1 MASGYTQ
8 QDIAKMA
15 AEIESL
21 RSQLAAKEEVVSN
34 LESEVVE
41 LESNIASLE
50 SNVTS
55 LESNVTSLESNITSL
70 ESNITSLETNVTTL
84 ETDVTKLESH
94 ISKLEYELTWLRK
107 KLFGKMSERFINTD
121 PDSRQLD
128 IFGEQL
134 SDNEREELERAAAQ
148 EQELITRTV
157 TANKP
162 RTPRKDISF
171 ENLRIEETT
180 IEPEGINFEEY
191 VCIGTEETNRLAY
204 KPAEFFVKRTIRKKY
219 ALKNQ
224 LTELEDEEEKRPS
237 VVIAPLPD
245 SPIHKCMTDTSLLT
259 EIIIQKYLYHLP
271 FHRQIARFGDLGV
284 RISSSTVGDW
294 FSQSCELLRP
304 LYDHLRRRVLSTD
317 YIQVDESTLP
327 VIDNEKRRAVK
338 GYLWVV
344 RNPDNGEVFFHYDR
358 GSRSEKTALTL
369 LHGFN
374 GAIQS
379 DGYQVYKR
387 FEALDGK
394 LMLGCWAHARR
405 KFDEALAENKKL
417 ATEALLQIQSLY
429 AIEREADE
437 TGATPEQR
445 RELRRTKAYPVLVT
459 FEKWL
464 YDNYTTLL
472 PQSRTAKAIS
482 YTYSIFPK
490 LSRYHLNG
498 RYRIDNNL
506 VENAI
511 RPLAIGRK
519 NYLFCGNSDA
529 AIRAAIVYSLIGSCK
544 AAGVNPAE
552 WLEDVLSKIYS
563 YTKENRNLEELLPH
577 SWKK

>member
-1 MASGYTQ
+1 M
-8 QDIAKMA
+8 
-15 AEIESL
+15 
-21 RSQLAAKEEVVSN
+21 
-34 LESEVVE
+34 
-41 LESNIASLE
+41 
-50 SNVTS
+50 
-55 LESNVTSLESNITSL
+55 
-70 ESNITSLETNVTTL
+70 
-84 ETDVTKLESH
+84 
-94 ISKLEYELTWLRK
+94 
-107 KLFGKMSERFINTD
+107 
-121 PDSRQLD
+121 
-128 IFGEQL
+128 
-134 SDNEREELERAAAQ
+134 
-148 EQELITRTV
+148 
-157 TANKP
+157 
-162 RTPRKDISF
+162 
-171 ENLRIEETT
+171 
-180 IEPEGINFEEY
+180 
-191 VCIGTEETNRLAY
+191 
-204 KPAEFFVKRTIRKKY
+204 
-219 ALKNQ
+219 
-224 LTELEDEEEKRPS
+224 
-237 VVIAPLPD
+237 IAPLPD
-245 SPIHKCMTDTSLLT
+245 SPIHKCMADTSLLT

-529 AIRAAIVYSLIGSCK
+529 AIRAAMVYSLLGSCK
-544 AAGVNPAE
+544 AAGINPAE

>member
-34 LESEVVE
+34 LESEVVK
-41 LESNIASLE
+41 LES
-50 SNVTS
+50 
-55 LESNVTSLESNITSL
+55 
-70 ESNITSLETNVTTL
+70 NVTTL

-191 VCIGTEETNRLAY
+191 VCIGAEETNRLAY

-245 SPIHKCMTDTSLLT
+245 SPIHKCMADTSLLT

-529 AIRAAIVYSLIGSCK
+529 AIRAAMVYSLLGSCK
-544 AAGVNPAE
+544 AAGINPAE

>member
-21 RSQLAAKEEVVSN
+21 RSQLAAKEEVVST
-34 LESEVVE
+34 LESEVVK
-41 LESNIASLE
+41 LESNI
-50 SNVTS
+50 
-55 LESNVTSLESNITSL
+55 
-70 ESNITSLETNVTTL
+70 TTL

-107 KLFGKMSERFINTD
+107 KLFGKMSERFINSD

-171 ENLRIEETT
+171 EGLRVEETT

-191 VCIGTEETNRLAY
+191 VCIGAEETNRLAY

-224 LTELEDEEEKRPS
+224 LTEPEDEREKRPS

-245 SPIHKCMTDTSLLT
+245 SPIHKCMADTTLLT

-358 GSRSEKTALTL
+358 GSRSEKTALVL

-379 DGYQVYKR
+379 DGYQVYNR
-387 FEALDGK
+387 FEVLDGK

-429 AIEREADE
+429 AIEREADQM
-437 TGATPEQR
+437 GATVEQR
-445 RELRRTKAYPVLVT
+445 GELRRTKAYPLLVT

-498 RYRIDNNL
+498 RYRLDNNL

-577 SWKK
+577 LWKK

>member
-8 QDIAKMA
+8 QEIEKMA

-21 RSQLAAKEEVVSN
+21 RSQLSAKEEVVSN
-34 LESEVVE
+34 LESDV
-41 LESNIASLE
+41 SKLE
-50 SNVTS
+50 SNVSS
-55 LESNVTSLESNITSL
+55 LESDITSL
-70 ESNITSLETNVTTL
+70 ESNIS
-84 ETDVTKLESH
+84 KLESN

-107 KLFGKMSERFINTD
+107 KLFGKMSERFISSD

-128 IFGEQL
+128 IFGDQL
-134 SDNEREELERAAAQ
+134 SDKEREELERAAEQ
-148 EQELITRTV
+148 EQELITRTIISS
-157 TANKP
+157 KP
-162 RTPRKDISF
+162 RTPRKDVSF
-171 ENLRIEETT
+171 ENLRVEETV

-204 KPAEFFVKRTIRKKY
+204 KPAEFYVKRTIRRKY
-219 ALKNQ
+219 ALRIQ
-224 LTELEDEEEKRPS
+224 SSELDEQQNERAA

-245 SPIHKCMTDTSLLT
+245 SPIHKCMADTTLLT

-271 FHRQIARFGDLGV
+271 FHRQIARFADIGV

-294 FSQSCELLRP
+294 FSQSCELLKP

-358 GSRSEKTALTL
+358 GSRSEKTAMML
-369 LHGFN
+369 LHGFK

-387 FEALDGK
+387 FETLDGK

-429 AIEREADE
+429 AVEREADE
-437 TGATPEQR
+437 MGATPEQR

-464 YDNYTTLL
+464 YENYKTLL

-482 YTYSIFPK
+482 YTYSLFPK
-490 LSRYHLNG
+490 LSRYHLDG

-519 NYLFCGNSDA
+519 NYLFCGNADA
-529 AIRAAIVYSLIGSCK
+529 ATRAAMVYSLLGSCK
-544 AAGVNPAE
+544 AAGVNPTE

-563 YTKENRNLEELLPH
+563 YSKGKGNLEDLLPH
-577 SWKK
+577 LWKKE

>member
-34 LESEVVE
+34 LESEVVK
-41 LESNIASLE
+41 LESNIT
-50 SNVTS
+50 N

-107 KLFGKMSERFINTD
+107 KLFGKMSERFINSD

-191 VCIGTEETNRLAY
+191 VCIGTDETNRLAY

-245 SPIHKCMTDTSLLT
+245 SPIHKCMADTSLLT

-529 AIRAAIVYSLIGSCK
+529 AIRAAMVYSLLGSCK
-544 AAGVNPAE
+544 AAGINPAE

>member
-1 MASGYTQ
+1 MTTGYTQ
-8 QDIAKMA
+8 QEIEKMA

-21 RSQLAAKEEVVSN
+21 RSQLAAKEEVVST
-34 LESEVVE
+34 LESEVVK
-41 LESNIASLE
+41 LESNI
-50 SNVTS
+50 
-55 LESNVTSLESNITSL
+55 
-70 ESNITSLETNVTTL
+70 TTL

-107 KLFGKMSERFINTD
+107 KLFGKMSERFINSD

-171 ENLRIEETT
+171 EGLRVEETT

-191 VCIGTEETNRLAY
+191 VCIGAEETNRLAY

-224 LTELEDEEEKRPS
+224 LTELEDKQAKRPS

-245 SPIHKCMTDTSLLT
+245 SPIHKCMADTTLLT

-358 GSRSEKTALTL
+358 GSRSEKTALVL

-379 DGYQVYKR
+379 DGYQVYNR
-387 FEALDGK
+387 FEVLDGK

-405 KFDEALAENKKL
+405 KFDEALVENKKL
-417 ATEALLQIQSLY
+417 ATEALLQILSLY

-437 TGATPEQR
+437 MGATVEQR
-445 RELRRTKAYPVLVT
+445 GELRRTKAYPLLVI

-529 AIRAAIVYSLIGSCK
+529 AIRAAMIYSLLGSCK

-563 YTKENRNLEELLPH
+563 YTKEKRNMEELLPH
-577 SWKK
+577 LWKK

>member
-21 RSQLAAKEEVVSN
+21 RSQLAAKEEVVST

-41 LESNIASLE
+41 LESNIT
-50 SNVTS
+50 N
-55 LESNVTSLESNITSL
+55 LESNITSL
-70 ESNITSLETNVTTL
+70 ESNITTLETDVTTL

-107 KLFGKMSERFINTD
+107 KLFGKMSERFINSD

-134 SDNEREELERAAAQ
+134 SDNEREELERAAIQ
-148 EQELITRTV
+148 EQELITRTI

-171 ENLRIEETT
+171 EGLRVEETT

-224 LTELEDEEEKRPS
+224 LTEPEDEQERRPA

-245 SPIHKCMTDTSLLT
+245 SPIHKCMADTSLLT

-519 NYLFCGNSDA
+519 NYLFCGNSEA
-529 AIRAAIVYSLIGSCK
+529 AIRAAMVYSLLGSCK
-544 AAGVNPAE
+544 AAGVNPTE
-552 WLEDVLSKIYS
+552 WLEDVLSKMYS
-563 YTKENRNLEELLPH
+563 YSKGKGNLEILLPH
-577 SWKK
+577 LWRKE

>member
-8 QDIAKMA
+8 QEIERMA

-21 RSQLAAKEEVVSN
+21 RSQLYAKEKEVST
-34 LESEVVE
+34 LESDVVK
-41 LESNIASLE
+41 LESNITTLE
-50 SNVTS
+50 T
-55 LESNVTSLESNITSL
+55 NITSL
-70 ESNITSLETNVTTL
+70 ESN
-84 ETDVTKLESH
+84 

-107 KLFGKMSERFINTD
+107 KLFGKMSERFINPD
-121 PDSRQLD
+121 PDARQLD

-134 SDNEREELERAAAQ
+134 GDNEREELERAAAQ
-148 EQELITRTV
+148 EQELITRTI

-162 RTPRKDISF
+162 RTPRKDISL
-171 ENLRIEETT
+171 ENLRVEETT
-180 IEPEGINFEEY
+180 IEPEGINPEEY

-204 KPAEFFVKRTIRKKY
+204 KPAEFFVRRTIRKKY

-224 LTELEDEEEKRPS
+224 STELEDEQEKRPS

-245 SPIHKCMTDTSLLT
+245 SPIHKCMADTSLLT
-259 EIIIQKYLYHLP
+259 EIIIQKYLYHIP

-304 LYDHLRRRVLSTD
+304 LYGHLRRRVLSSD

-327 VIDNEKRRAVK
+327 VIDNEKRWAVK

-358 GSRSEKTALTL
+358 GSRSEKTALVL
-369 LHGFN
+369 LHSFN

-429 AIEREADE
+429 AVEREADGM
-437 TGATPEQR
+437 GATPEQR
-445 RELRRTKAYPVLVT
+445 REIRRTKAYPVLVT

-464 YDNYTTLL
+464 YENYKTLL

-490 LSRYHLNG
+490 LSRYHLDG

-529 AIRAAIVYSLIGSCK
+529 AIRAAMVYSLLGSCK
-544 AAGVNPAE
+544 AAGVNPSE

-563 YTKENRNLEELLPH
+563 YNKEKRNMEALLPH
-577 SWKK
+577 LWKKCQTCV

>member
-1 MASGYTQ
+1 MT
-8 QDIAKMA
+8 

-21 RSQLAAKEEVVSN
+21 RRQLAAKEEVVST
-34 LESEVVE
+34 LESEVVK
-41 LESNIASLE
+41 LE
-50 SNVTS
+50 SNVS
-55 LESNVTSLESNITSL
+55 GLESDITKLESNIT
-70 ESNITSLETNVTTL
+70 
-84 ETDVTKLESH
+84 
-94 ISKLEYELTWLRK
+94 KLEYELTWLRK
-107 KLFGKMSERFINTD
+107 KLFGKMSERFINSD

-134 SDNEREELERAAAQ
+134 SDKEKEELESAAKQ

-157 TANKP
+157 AVSKP
-162 RTPRKDISF
+162 RTTRKDISF
-171 ENLRIEETT
+171 ENLRVEETT
-180 IEPEGINFEEY
+180 IEPEGIDFEEY
-191 VCIGTEETNRLAY
+191 VCIGAEQTNRLAY
-204 KPAEFFVKRTIRKKY
+204 KPAEFYVKRTIRKKY

-224 LTELEDEEEKRPS
+224 STELEEQQEERPTI
-237 VVIAPLPD
+237 VIAPLPD
-245 SPIHKCMTDTSLLT
+245 CPIHKCMADTSLLT

-271 FHRQIARFGDLGV
+271 FHRQISRFGDLGV

-294 FSQSCELLRP
+294 FSQSCELLKP

-358 GSRSEKTALTL
+358 GSRSEKTAMVL

-429 AIEREADE
+429 AVEREADE
-437 TGATPEQR
+437 MEATHEQR
-445 RELRRTKAYPVLVT
+445 RELRRTKAYPILVT

-464 YDNYTTLL
+464 YENYKTLL

-482 YTYSIFPK
+482 YTYSLFPK
-490 LSRYHLNG
+490 LSRYHLDG

-519 NYLFCGNSDA
+519 NYL
-529 AIRAAIVYSLIGSCK
+529 
-544 AAGVNPAE
+544 
-552 WLEDVLSKIYS
+552 LSKAFD
-563 YTKENRNLEELLPH
+563 NRYYPKYPVIKSGNFIIPIIQ
-577 SWKK
+577 

>member
-34 LESEVVE
+34 LESEVVK
-41 LESNIASLE
+41 LESNIT
-50 SNVTS
+50 N

-107 KLFGKMSERFINTD
+107 KLFGKMSERFINSD

-224 LTELEDEEEKRPS
+224 LTELEDEREKRPS

-245 SPIHKCMTDTSLLT
+245 SPIHKCMADTSLLT

-445 RELRRTKAYPVLVT
+445 RELRRTKAYPLLVT

-529 AIRAAIVYSLIGSCK
+529 AIRAAMVYSLLGSCK
-544 AAGVNPAE
+544 AAGINPAE

>member
-1 MASGYTQ
+1 MTSGYTQ
-8 QDIAKMA
+8 QEIEKMA

-21 RSQLAAKEEVVSN
+21 RSQLSAKEEVVS
-34 LESEVVE
+34 
-41 LESNIASLE
+41 
-50 SNVTS
+50 
-55 LESNVTSLESNITSL
+55 
-70 ESNITSLETNVTTL
+70 
-84 ETDVTKLESH
+84 KLESG
-94 ISKLEYELTWLRK
+94 ISKLESDISRLEFELTWLRK
-107 KLFGKMSERFINTD
+107 KLFGKMSERFISSD

-134 SDNEREELERAAAQ
+134 SDKEREELERAAEQ
-148 EQELITRTV
+148 EQELITRTI
-157 TANKP
+157 TSSKP
-162 RTPRKDISF
+162 RTPRKDVSF
-171 ENLRIEETT
+171 ENLRVEETV
-180 IEPEGINFEEY
+180 IEPEGINFEDY

-204 KPAEFFVKRTIRKKY
+204 KPAEFYVKRTIRRKY

-224 LTELEDEEEKRPS
+224 SSELDEQQKERAA

-245 SPIHKCMTDTSLLT
+245 SPIHKCMADTTLLT

-271 FHRQIARFGDLGV
+271 FHRQIARFADLGV

-294 FSQSCELLRP
+294 FSQSCELLKP

-338 GYLWVV
+338 GYLWVI

-358 GSRSEKTALTL
+358 GSRSEKTAMML

-429 AIEREADE
+429 AIEREADQM
-437 TGATPEQR
+437 GATPEQR
-445 RELRRTKAYPVLVT
+445 RELRCTKAYPILVT

-464 YDNYTTLL
+464 YDNYKTLL

-482 YTYSIFPK
+482 YTYSLFPK
-490 LSRYHLNG
+490 LSRYHLDG

-519 NYLFCGNSDA
+519 NYLFCGNSEA
-529 AIRAAIVYSLIGSCK
+529 AIRAAMVYSLLGSCK
-544 AAGVNPAE
+544 AAGVNPTE

-563 YTKENRNLEELLPH
+563 CSKGKGNLEALLPH
-577 SWKK
+577 LWRK

>member
-21 RSQLAAKEEVVSN
+21 RSQLAAKEEVVST
-34 LESEVVE
+34 LESEVVK
-41 LESNIASLE
+41 
-50 SNVTS
+50 
-55 LESNVTSLESNITSL
+55 LESNITNL
-70 ESNITSLETNVTTL
+70 ESNITTL

-107 KLFGKMSERFINTD
+107 KLFGKMSERFINSD

-171 ENLRIEETT
+171 EGLRVEETT

-191 VCIGTEETNRLAY
+191 VCIGAEETNRLAY

-224 LTELEDEEEKRPS
+224 LTELEDEREKRPS

-245 SPIHKCMTDTSLLT
+245 SPIHKCMADTTLLT

-358 GSRSEKTALTL
+358 GSRSEKTALVL

-379 DGYQVYKR
+379 DGYQVYNR
-387 FEALDGK
+387 FEVLDGK

-437 TGATPEQR
+437 MGATVEQR
-445 RELRRTKAYPVLVT
+445 GELRRTKAYPLLVI

-498 RYRIDNNL
+498 RYRLDNNL

-529 AIRAAIVYSLIGSCK
+529 AIRAAMVYSLLGSCK

-577 SWKK
+577 LWKK

>member
-1 MASGYTQ
+1 
-8 QDIAKMA
+8 MA

-21 RSQLAAKEEVVSN
+21 RSQLAAKEEVVST
-34 LESEVVE
+34 LESDVVKLE
-41 LESNIASLE
+41 SNVSSLESNIS
-50 SNVTS
+50 
-55 LESNVTSLESNITSL
+55 SLESNITSL
-70 ESNITSLETNVTTL
+70 ESNITSLESNIT
-84 ETDVTKLESH
+84 
-94 ISKLEYELTWLRK
+94 KLEYELTWLRK
-107 KLFGKMSERFINTD
+107 KLFGKMSERFINSD
-121 PDSRQLD
+121 PDTRQLD

-134 SDNEREELERAAAQ
+134 SDNEREELERAAKQ
-148 EQELITRTV
+148 EQELITRTITV
-157 TANKP
+157 SKP
-162 RTPRKDISF
+162 RTPRKDVSF
-171 ENLRIEETT
+171 ENLRVEETT
-180 IEPEGINFEEY
+180 IEPEGIDFEEY

-204 KPAEFFVKRTIRKKY
+204 KPAEFYVKRTIRKKY
-219 ALKNQ
+219 ALKS
-224 LTELEDEEEKRPS
+224 LSMELDVEQKVKPAI
-237 VVIAPLPD
+237 VIAPLPD
-245 SPIHKCMTDTSLLT
+245 SPIHKCMADTSLLT

-327 VIDNEKRRAVK
+327 VIDNEKKRAVK

-358 GSRSEKTALTL
+358 GSRSEKTALVL

-429 AIEREADE
+429 AVEREADE
-437 TGATPEQR
+437 MGATTEQR
-445 RELRRTKAYPVLVT
+445 RELRRSKAYPILVT

-464 YDNYTTLL
+464 YENYKALL

-490 LSRYHLNG
+490 LSRYHLDG

-529 AIRAAIVYSLIGSCK
+529 AIRAAMVYSLLGSCK
-544 AAGVNPAE
+544 AAGVNPTE

-563 YTKENRNLEELLPH
+563 YSKERRNLEELLPH
-577 SWKK
+577 LWKK

>member
-21 RSQLAAKEEVVSN
+21 RSQLAAKEEVVST
-34 LESEVVE
+34 LESEVVK
-41 LESNIASLE
+41 
-50 SNVTS
+50 
-55 LESNVTSLESNITSL
+55 LESNITNL
-70 ESNITSLETNVTTL
+70 ESNITTL

-107 KLFGKMSERFINTD
+107 KLFGKMSERFINSD

-134 SDNEREELERAAAQ
+134 SDNEREELERAATQ

-171 ENLRIEETT
+171 EGLRVEETI
-180 IEPEGINFEEY
+180 IEPEGLNFEEY

-224 LTELEDEEEKRPS
+224 LTELEDEREKRPS

-245 SPIHKCMTDTSLLT
+245 SPIHKCMADTTLLT

-358 GSRSEKTALTL
+358 GSRSEKTALVL

-379 DGYQVYKR
+379 DGYQVYNR

-437 TGATPEQR
+437 MGATVEQR
-445 RELRRTKAYPVLVT
+445 GELRRTKAYPLLVT

-498 RYRIDNNL
+498 RYRLDNNL

-529 AIRAAIVYSLIGSCK
+529 AIRAAMVYSLLGSCK

-563 YTKENRNLEELLPH
+563 YTKENRNMEELLPH
-577 SWKK
+577 LWKK

>member
-21 RSQLAAKEEVVSN
+21 RSQLAAKEEVVST
-34 LESEVVE
+34 LESEVVK
-41 LESNIASLE
+41 LESNI
-50 SNVTS
+50 
-55 LESNVTSLESNITSL
+55 
-70 ESNITSLETNVTTL
+70 TTL

-245 SPIHKCMTDTSLLT
+245 SPIHKCMADTSLLT

-529 AIRAAIVYSLIGSCK
+529 AIRAAMVYSLLGSCK
-544 AAGVNPAE
+544 AAGINPAE

>member
-1 MASGYTQ
+1 
-8 QDIAKMA
+8 MA

-21 RSQLAAKEEVVSN
+21 RSQLAAKEEVVST

-41 LESNIASLE
+41 LESNIT
-50 SNVTS
+50 N
-55 LESNVTSLESNITSL
+55 LESNITSL
-70 ESNITSLETNVTTL
+70 ESNITTLETDVTTL

-107 KLFGKMSERFINTD
+107 KLFGKMSERFISSD

-128 IFGEQL
+128 IFGDQL
-134 SDNEREELERAAAQ
+134 SDKEREELERAAAQ
-148 EQELITRTV
+148 EQKLITSTL
-157 TANKP
+157 TTKTS
-162 RTPRKDISF
+162 RTPRKDISL
-171 ENLRIEETT
+171 ENLRVEETV
-180 IEPEGINFEEY
+180 IDPEGINYEEY
-191 VCIGTEETNRLAY
+191 VCIGSEETNKLAY
-204 KPAEFFVKRTIRKKY
+204 KPAEFYVKRIIRRKF

-224 LTELEDEEEKRPS
+224 SEQQNEGKEGPTIL
-237 VVIAPLPD
+237 IASLPE
-245 SPIHKCMTDTSLLT
+245 SPIHKCMAETSLLT

-271 FHRQIARFGDLGV
+271 FHRQIARFADLGV

-294 FSQSCELLRP
+294 FSQSCELLKP

-358 GSRSEKTALTL
+358 GSRSEKTAMML
-369 LHGFN
+369 LHGFK

-437 TGATPEQR
+437 MGATPEQR
-445 RELRRTKAYPVLVT
+445 RELRRTKAYPILVT

-464 YDNYTTLL
+464 YDNYNALL

-482 YTYSIFPK
+482 YTYSLFPK
-490 LSRYHLNG
+490 LSRYHLDG

-519 NYLFCGNSDA
+519 NYLFCGNSEA
-529 AIRAAIVYSLIGSCK
+529 AIRAAMVYSLLGSCK
-544 AAGVNPAE
+544 AAGVNPTE
-552 WLEDVLSKIYS
+552 WLEDVLSKMYS
-563 YTKENRNLEELLPH
+563 YSKGKGNLEILLPH
-577 SWKK
+577 LWRKE

>member
-21 RSQLAAKEEVVSN
+21 RSQLAAKEEVVST
-34 LESEVVE
+34 LESEVVK
-41 LESNIASLE
+41 
-50 SNVTS
+50 
-55 LESNVTSLESNITSL
+55 LESNITNL
-70 ESNITSLETNVTTL
+70 ESNITTL

-107 KLFGKMSERFINTD
+107 KLFGKMSERFINSD

-134 SDNEREELERAAAQ
+134 SDNEREELERAATQ

-171 ENLRIEETT
+171 EGLRVEETT

-191 VCIGTEETNRLAY
+191 VCIGAEETNRLAY

-224 LTELEDEEEKRPS
+224 LTELEDEREKRPS

-245 SPIHKCMTDTSLLT
+245 SPIHKCMADTTLLT

-358 GSRSEKTALTL
+358 GSRSEKTALVL

-379 DGYQVYKR
+379 DGYQVYNR
-387 FEALDGK
+387 FEVLDGK

-405 KFDEALAENKKL
+405 KFDEALVENKKL

-437 TGATPEQR
+437 MGATVEQR
-445 RELRRTKAYPVLVT
+445 GELRRTKAYPLLVI

-498 RYRIDNNL
+498 RYRLDNNL

-529 AIRAAIVYSLIGSCK
+529 AIRAAMVYSLLGSCK

-577 SWKK
+577 LWKK

>member
-21 RSQLAAKEEVVSN
+21 RSQLAAKEEVVST
-34 LESEVVE
+34 LESEVVK
-41 LESNIASLE
+41 
-50 SNVTS
+50 
-55 LESNVTSLESNITSL
+55 LESNITNL
-70 ESNITSLETNVTTL
+70 ESNITTL

-107 KLFGKMSERFINTD
+107 KLFGKMSERFINSD

-134 SDNEREELERAAAQ
+134 SDNEREELERAATQ

-171 ENLRIEETT
+171 EGLRVEETT

-191 VCIGTEETNRLAY
+191 VCIGAEETNRLAY

-224 LTELEDEEEKRPS
+224 LTELEDEREKRPS

-245 SPIHKCMTDTSLLT
+245 SPIHKCMADTTLLT

-358 GSRSEKTALTL
+358 GSRSEKTALVL

-379 DGYQVYKR
+379 DGYQVYNR

-429 AIEREADE
+429 AVEREADE

-445 RELRRTKAYPVLVT
+445 KELRRTKAYPILVT

-464 YDNYTTLL
+464 YDNYKALL

-482 YTYSIFPK
+482 YTYSLFPK
-490 LSRYHLNG
+490 LSRYHLDG

-519 NYLFCGNSDA
+519 NYLFCGNGEA
-529 AIRAAIVYSLIGSCK
+529 AIRAAVMYSLLGSCK
-544 AAGVNPAE
+544 AAGVNPTE
-552 WLEDVLSKIYS
+552 WLEDVISRIYS
-563 YTKENRNLEELLPH
+563 YSNGKGNLEELLPRLWRK
-577 SWKK
+577 SQTCAK

>member
-21 RSQLAAKEEVVSN
+21 RSQLAAKEEVVST
-34 LESEVVE
+34 LESEVVK
-41 LESNIASLE
+41 LESNI
-50 SNVTS
+50 
-55 LESNVTSLESNITSL
+55 
-70 ESNITSLETNVTTL
+70 TTL

-107 KLFGKMSERFINTD
+107 KLFGKMSERFINSD

-171 ENLRIEETT
+171 EGLRVEETT

-224 LTELEDEEEKRPS
+224 LTELEDEREKRPS

-245 SPIHKCMTDTSLLT
+245 SPIHKCMADTTLLT

-358 GSRSEKTALTL
+358 GSRSEKTALVL

-379 DGYQVYKR
+379 DGYQVYNR
-387 FEALDGK
+387 FEVLDGK

-437 TGATPEQR
+437 MGATVEQR
-445 RELRRTKAYPVLVT
+445 GELRRTKAYPLLVI

-498 RYRIDNNL
+498 RYRLDNNL

-529 AIRAAIVYSLIGSCK
+529 AIRAAMIYSLLGSCK

-563 YTKENRNLEELLPH
+563 YTKENRNMEELLPH
-577 SWKK
+577 LWKK